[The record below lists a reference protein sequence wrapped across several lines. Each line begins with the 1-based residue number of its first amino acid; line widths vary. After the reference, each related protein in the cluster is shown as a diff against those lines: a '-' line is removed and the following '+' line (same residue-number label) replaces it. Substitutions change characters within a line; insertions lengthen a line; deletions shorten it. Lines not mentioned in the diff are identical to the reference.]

1 MSSDKII
8 RRAMEI
14 TWRHKVLWIFGV
26 VAAVF
31 GASYAQGAGGGPRNW
46 LQITGSSQ
54 DWDRL
59 QRVVPFQ
66 LPSPAAW
73 ANIAA
78 ALAGIVTV
86 LILVGLAALV
96 IGTIARYTSDGAL
109 MAGVD
114 EIERTGTTRFN
125 SGLRAGWS
133 RMLRLFAVDLLIGIG
148 ALFLVLPI
156 VVILLLGLG
165 LVIGPAIALGVGG
178 SEGAVAAGV
187 IWGVLTFIVWLVVTI
202 AVCAAIGVAL
212 TLLREYALRFVVISK
227 RGIFDS
233 IGDAYRL
240 ATHNLRPSL
249 LMWLFL
255 WLISLGVGIVMIPIV
270 LATLGA
276 TAAVFI
282 AAYSLT
288 RSAVVLGLMSIPA
301 LLVVGGASA
310 LWSGIYHTF
319 FSAAWTLT
327 FRQLHDQEP
336 AVVQGT
342 PA

>member
-1 MSSDKII
+1 MAA
-8 RRAMEI
+8 RAAGF
-14 TWRHKVLWIFGV
+14 RSP
-26 VAAVF
+26 AAH
-31 GASYAQGAGGGPRNW
+31 
-46 LQITGSSQ
+46 Q

-66 LPSPAAW
+66 LPSPAVW
-73 ANIAA
+73 ANVAA

-114 EIERTGTTRFN
+114 EVERTGTTSFN

-133 RMLRLFAVDLLIGIG
+133 RMLRLFVVDLLIGIG

-165 LVIGPAIALGVGG
+165 LVIGPAVALGVGG

-212 TLLREYALRFVVISK
+212 TLLRSMPCGSWSSAN
-227 RGIFDS
+227 
-233 IGDAYRL
+233 A
-240 ATHNLRPSL
+240 ASL
-249 LMWLFL
+249 
-255 WLISLGVGIVMIPIV
+255 I
-270 LATLGA
+270 
-276 TAAVFI
+276 
-282 AAYSLT
+282 
-288 RSAVVLGLMSIPA
+288 RSAMPTA
-301 LLVVGGASA
+301 WRRTTSA
-310 LWSGIYHTF
+310 PRS
-319 FSAAWTLT
+319 
-327 FRQLHDQEP
+327 
-336 AVVQGT
+336 
-342 PA
+342 